1 VTPIRCRVRAG
12 ALDSPRTGKYNHRR
26 IVPRNEHSKLAA
38 LFRSKRVL
46 IGLVAAVVVALAG
59 TTAGYAALSKSVTVS
74 LDGQP
79 REVTAMGGTVGD
91 VLAAEGIEVGKHDIV
106 APSVDEEVADGSRI
120 SVRFGRPLELSV
132 DGNEST
138 HWVTSTDVA
147 AALGEIGSRFLGA
160 DLSISRSAGIGRD
173 GLALEV
179 VTPKKLKLEIA
190 GKKPVKKELTAL
202 TVKDALKEMDVKVD
216 KRDVVKPGLGQELED
231 GDRVVFTDIRVVT
244 KKVKGESIS
253 FDTIER
259 EDSSMLEGK
268 TEVIR
273 SGDAGSRNV
282 TYKRTFRNGKLVA
295 TKVVSQKVLDAPRDR
310 IVEVGTKEEPVAPA
324 ANYASGNTVWDQLA
338 QCESGGN
345 WAINTGNGYYG
356 GLQFS
361 LSTWQAY
368 GGSGLPSE
376 NSRETQIMIAERVR
390 AADGGGYS
398 SWPACSQALGLPQ

>member
-1 VTPIRCRVRAG
+1 MP
-12 ALDSPRTGKYNHRR
+12 S
-26 IVPRNEHSKLAA
+26 NEHSKLAA
-38 LFRSKRVL
+38 IFRSRGVL
-46 IGLVAAVVVALAG
+46 IGLVTAVIVALAG
-59 TTAGYAALSKSVTVS
+59 TTVGYAALSKSVTLS

-91 VLAAEGIEVGKHDIV
+91 VLSSEGIEVGKHDIV

-132 DGNEST
+132 DGNETT

-160 DLSISRSAGIGRD
+160 DLSTSRSAGIGRE
-173 GLALEV
+173 GMALEV
-179 VTPKKLKLEIA
+179 VTPKKLELKIGA
-190 GKKPVKKELTAL
+190 KKPVKKELTAL
-202 TVKDALKEMDVKVD
+202 TVKDALKEMDVKVE
-216 KRDVVKPGLGQELED
+216 KRDIVKPALGKEIDD

-244 KKVKGESIS
+244 KRVKAETLSY
-253 FDTIER
+253 DTVER
-259 EDSSMLEGK
+259 EDSSMLEGE

-273 SGDAGSRNV
+273 AGDAGSRDV

-295 TKVVSQKVLDAPRDR
+295 TKVITAKVLDAPRDR
-310 IVEVGTKEEPVAPA
+310 IVAVGTKDPAPA
-324 ANYASGNTVWDQLA
+324 VNYASGGTVWDQLA

-398 SWPACSQALGLPQ
+398 SWPACSQSLGLPQ

>member
-1 VTPIRCRVRAG
+1 MP
-12 ALDSPRTGKYNHRR
+12 S
-26 IVPRNEHSKLAA
+26 NEHSKLAA
-38 LFRSKRVL
+38 LFRSRGVL
-46 IGLVAAVVVALAG
+46 IGLVTAVIVALAG

-91 VLAAEGIEVGKHDIV
+91 VLSSEGIEVGKHDIV

-132 DGNEST
+132 DGNETT

-160 DLSISRSAGIGRD
+160 DLSTSRSAGIGRE
-173 GLALEV
+173 GMALEV
-179 VTPKKLKLEIA
+179 VTPKKLQLQIA

-202 TVKDALKEMDVKVD
+202 TTKDALKEMHVKVGKHD
-216 KRDVVKPGLGQELED
+216 IVKPSLGKELDD
-231 GDRVVFTDIRVVT
+231 GDHVVFTDIRVVT
-244 KKVKGESIS
+244 KRVKAETLS
-253 FDTIER
+253 FDTVER

-273 SGDAGSRNV
+273 AGDAGSRDV

-295 TKVVSQKVLDAPRDR
+295 TKVITAKVLDAPRDR
-310 IVEVGTKEEPVAPA
+310 IVAVGTKDPAPA
-324 ANYASGNTVWDQLA
+324 VNYASGGTVWDQLA

-345 WAINTGNGYYG
+345 WATNTGNGYYG

-361 LSTWQAY
+361 LGTWQSY

-398 SWPACSQALGLPQ
+398 SWPACSQSLGLPQ

>member
-1 VTPIRCRVRAG
+1 MP
-12 ALDSPRTGKYNHRR
+12 S
-26 IVPRNEHSKLAA
+26 NEHSKLAA
-38 LFRSKRVL
+38 IFRSRGVL
-46 IGLVAAVVVALAG
+46 IGLVTAVIVALAG

-91 VLAAEGIEVGKHDIV
+91 VLSSEGIEVGKHDIV

-132 DGNEST
+132 DGNETT

-160 DLSISRSAGIGRD
+160 DLSTSRSAGIGRE
-173 GLALEV
+173 GMALEV
-179 VTPKKLKLEIA
+179 VTPKKLELKIGA
-190 GKKPVKKELTAL
+190 KKPVKKELTAL
-202 TVKDALKEMDVKVD
+202 TVKDALKEMDVKVE
-216 KRDVVKPGLGQELED
+216 KRDIVKPALGKEIDD

-244 KKVKGESIS
+244 KRVKAETLSY
-253 FDTIER
+253 DTVER
-259 EDSSMLEGK
+259 EDSSMLEGE

-273 SGDAGSRNV
+273 AGDAGSRDV

-295 TKVVSQKVLDAPRDR
+295 TKVITAKVLDAPRDR
-310 IVEVGTKEEPVAPA
+310 IVAVGTKDPAPA
-324 ANYASGNTVWDQLA
+324 VNYASGGTVWDQLA

-398 SWPACSQALGLPQ
+398 SWPACSQSLGLPQ

>member
-1 VTPIRCRVRAG
+1 MP
-12 ALDSPRTGKYNHRR
+12 S
-26 IVPRNEHSKLAA
+26 NEHSKLAA
-38 LFRSKRVL
+38 LFRSRGVL
-46 IGLVAAVVVALAG
+46 IGLVTAVIVALAG

-91 VLAAEGIEVGKHDIV
+91 VLSSEGIEVGKHDIV
-106 APSVDEEVADGSRI
+106 APSVDEDVADGSRI

-132 DGNEST
+132 DGNETT

-160 DLSISRSAGIGRD
+160 DLSTSRSAGIGRE
-173 GLALEV
+173 GMALEV
-179 VTPKKLKLEIA
+179 VTPKKLKLQIA

-202 TVKDALKEMDVKVD
+202 TTKDALKEMHVKVGKHD
-216 KRDVVKPGLGQELED
+216 IVKPSLGKELED

-244 KKVKGESIS
+244 KRVKAETLSY
-253 FDTIER
+253 DTVER

-268 TEVIR
+268 TEVI
-273 SGDAGSRNV
+273 SAGDAGSRDV

-295 TKVVSQKVLDAPRDR
+295 TKVITAKVLDAPRDR
-310 IVEVGTKEEPVAPA
+310 IVAVGTKDPAPA
-324 ANYASGNTVWDQLA
+324 VNYASGGTVWDQLA

-345 WAINTGNGYYG
+345 WATNTGNGYYG

-361 LSTWQAY
+361 LGTWQSY

-398 SWPACSQALGLPQ
+398 SWPACSQSLGLPQ

>member
-1 VTPIRCRVRAG
+1 
-12 ALDSPRTGKYNHRR
+12 
-26 IVPRNEHSKLAA
+26 VPSNEHSKLAA
-38 LFRSKRVL
+38 LFRSRGVL
-46 IGLVAAVVVALAG
+46 IGLVTAVIVALAG
-59 TTAGYAALSKSVTVS
+59 TTVGYAALSKSVTLS

-91 VLAAEGIEVGKHDIV
+91 VLESEGIEVGKHDIV
-106 APSVDEEVADGSRI
+106 APSVDEEVDEGSRI

-132 DGNEST
+132 DGNETT

-147 AALGEIGSRFLGA
+147 AALSEIGQRFLGA
-160 DLSISRSAGIGRD
+160 DLSTSRGAGIGRE
-173 GLALEV
+173 GMALEV
-179 VTPKKLKLEIA
+179 ITPKKLELKIGA
-190 GKKPVKKELTAL
+190 KKPVKRELTAL

-216 KRDVVKPGLGQELED
+216 KRDIVKPRLGKELDD

-244 KKVKGESIS
+244 KRVKAETLD

-273 SGDAGSRNV
+273 AGDEGSRDV

-295 TKVVSQKVLDAPRDR
+295 TKVISQKVLEAPRDR
-310 IVEVGTKEEPVAPA
+310 IVAVGTKEAAPV
-324 ANYASGNTVWDQLA
+324 ANYASGGTVWDQLA

-361 LSTWQAY
+361 LGTWQSY
-368 GGSGLPSE
+368 GGPGYPHQQ
-376 NSRETQIMIAERVR
+376 SREYQISIAEKVR
-390 AADGGGYS
+390 AATGGYG
-398 SWPACSQALGLPQ
+398 SWPHCSQSLGLPQ

>member
-1 VTPIRCRVRAG
+1 MP
-12 ALDSPRTGKYNHRR
+12 S
-26 IVPRNEHSKLAA
+26 NEHSKLAA
-38 LFRSKRVL
+38 IFRSRGVL
-46 IGLVAAVVVALAG
+46 IGLVTAVIVALAG
-59 TTAGYAALSKSVTVS
+59 TTVGYAALNKSVTVS

-91 VLAAEGIEVGKHDIV
+91 VLSSEGIEVGKHDIV

-132 DGNEST
+132 DGNETT

-160 DLSISRSAGIGRD
+160 DLSTSRSAGIGRD
-173 GLALEV
+173 GMALEV
-179 VTPKKLKLEIA
+179 VTPKKLELKIGA
-190 GKKPVKKELTAL
+190 KKPVKKELTAL
-202 TVKDALKEMDVKVD
+202 TVKDALKEMDVKVE
-216 KRDVVKPGLGQELED
+216 KRDIVKPALGKELED
-231 GDRVVFTDIRVVT
+231 GDHVVFTDIRVVT
-244 KKVKGESIS
+244 KRVKAETVG

-259 EDSSMLEGK
+259 EDSSMLEGE

-273 SGDAGSRNV
+273 AGDAGSRDV
-282 TYKRTFRNGKLVA
+282 TYKRTFRNGQLVA
-295 TKVVSQKVLDAPRDR
+295 TKVITAKVLDAPRDR
-310 IVEVGTKEEPVAPA
+310 IVAVGTKDPAPA
-324 ANYASGNTVWDQLA
+324 VNYASGGTVWDQLA

-398 SWPACSQALGLPQ
+398 SWPACSQSLGLPQ

>member
-1 VTPIRCRVRAG
+1 MP
-12 ALDSPRTGKYNHRR
+12 S
-26 IVPRNEHSKLAA
+26 NEHSKVAA
-38 LFRSKRVL
+38 LLRSRGVL
-46 IGLVAAVVVALAG
+46 IGLVTAVILALAG
-59 TTAGYAALSKSVTVS
+59 TTVGYAALSKSVTVS

-91 VLAAEGIEVGKHDIV
+91 VLSSEGIEVGKHDIV
-106 APSVDEEVADGSRI
+106 APSVDEQVADGSRI

-132 DGNEST
+132 DGDEQT

-147 AALGEIGSRFLGA
+147 AALGEIGKRFLGA
-160 DLSISRSAGIGRD
+160 DLSTSRSAGIGRE
-173 GLALEV
+173 GMALEI

-202 TVKDALKEMDVKVD
+202 TTKDALKELHVRVGKHDI
-216 KRDVVKPGLGQELED
+216 VKPGLDKELED

-244 KKVKGESIS
+244 KRVKAETLSY
-253 FDTIER
+253 DTIQR

-268 TEVIR
+268 TDVIR
-273 SGDAGSRNV
+273 AGDEGSRNV

-295 TKVVSQKVLDAPRDR
+295 TKVLSQKILEAPRDR
-310 IVEVGTKEEPVAPA
+310 IVAVGTKEPAPEPSV
-324 ANYASGNTVWDQLA
+324 NYASGGTVWDQLA

-345 WAINTGNGYYG
+345 WATNTGNGYYG

-361 LSTWQAY
+361 LSTWQSY

>member
-1 VTPIRCRVRAG
+1 
-12 ALDSPRTGKYNHRR
+12 
-26 IVPRNEHSKLAA
+26 
-38 LFRSKRVL
+38 
-46 IGLVAAVVVALAG
+46 VVVALAG

-216 KRDVVKPGLGQELED
+216 KRDIVKPGLGKELED

-244 KKVKGESIS
+244 KKVKGETLG

-259 EDSSMLEGK
+259 EDSSMAEGE
-268 TEVIR
+268 TEVVR
-273 SGDAGSRNV
+273 AGDAGSRDV

-295 TKVVSQKVLDAPRDR
+295 TKIVSQKVLEQPRDK
-310 IVEVGTKEEPVAPA
+310 IVVVGTKEPAPA
-324 ANYASGNTVWDQLA
+324 ANYASGSTVWDQLA

>member
-1 VTPIRCRVRAG
+1 
-12 ALDSPRTGKYNHRR
+12 
-26 IVPRNEHSKLAA
+26 VPSNEHSKLAA
-38 LFRSKRVL
+38 LFRSRGVL
-46 IGLVAAVVVALAG
+46 IGLVTAVIVALAG
-59 TTAGYAALSKSVTVS
+59 TTVGYAALSKSVTVS

-91 VLAAEGIEVGKHDIV
+91 VLESEGIDVGKHDIV
-106 APSVDEEVADGSRI
+106 APSVDEEVAEGSRI

-132 DGNEST
+132 DGNETT

-160 DLSISRSAGIGRD
+160 DLSTSRSAGIGRD
-173 GLALEV
+173 GMALEV
-179 VTPKKLKLEIA
+179 VTPKKLKLEIGA
-190 GKKPVKKELTAL
+190 KKPVKRELTAL

-216 KRDVVKPGLGQELED
+216 KRDIVKPGLNKELDD

-244 KKVKGESIS
+244 KRVKAESID

-268 TEVIR
+268 TDVIR
-273 SGDAGSRNV
+273 AGDEGSRDV

-295 TKVVSQKVLDAPRDR
+295 TKVISQKVLEAPRDR
-310 IVEVGTKEEPVAPA
+310 IVAVGTKDPEPAPV
-324 ANYASGNTVWDQLA
+324 ANYASGGTVWDQLA

-361 LSTWQAY
+361 LSTWQSY
-368 GGSGLPSE
+368 GGPGYPHE

-398 SWPACSQALGLPQ
+398 SWPACSQSLGLPQ

>member
-1 VTPIRCRVRAG
+1 MT
-12 ALDSPRTGKYNHRR
+12 
-26 IVPRNEHSKLAA
+26 
-38 LFRSKRVL
+38 
-46 IGLVAAVVVALAG
+46 AVVLALAG

-91 VLAAEGIEVGKHDIV
+91 VLSAEGIEVGEHDIV

-132 DGNEST
+132 DGKETT

-147 AALGEIGSRFLGA
+147 AALGEIGKRFLGA
-160 DLSISRSAGIGRD
+160 DLSTSRGAGIGRE
-173 GLALEV
+173 GMALEI
-179 VTPKKLKLEIA
+179 VTPKKLELKIGA
-190 GKKPVKKELTAL
+190 KKPVKRELTAL
-202 TVKDALKEMDVKVD
+202 TVKDALEEMNVKVD
-216 KRDVVKPGLGQELED
+216 KRDIVKPGLGKELQD

-244 KKVKGESIS
+244 KRVKAETLS

-259 EDSSMLEGK
+259 EDSSMTEGE

-273 SGDAGSRNV
+273 AGKAGSRNV
-282 TYKRTFRNGKLVA
+282 TYRRTYRNGELVA
-295 TKVVSQKVLDAPRDR
+295 TKVLSQKVLESPRDR
-310 IVEVGTKEEPVAPA
+310 IVVVGTKDPAPSV
-324 ANYASGNTVWDQLA
+324 NYASGSTVWDQLA
-338 QCESGGN
+338 ECESGGN

-361 LSTWQAY
+361 LSTWQSY
-368 GGSGLPSE
+368 GGPGYPHTA
-376 NSRETQIMIAERVR
+376 SRETQIMIAERVR

>member
-1 VTPIRCRVRAG
+1 MP
-12 ALDSPRTGKYNHRR
+12 S
-26 IVPRNEHSKLAA
+26 NEHSKLAA
-38 LFRSKRVL
+38 IFRSRGVL
-46 IGLVAAVVVALAG
+46 IGLVTAVIVALAG

-79 REVTAMGGTVGD
+79 REVSAMGGTVGD
-91 VLAAEGIEVGKHDIV
+91 VLESEGIEVGKHDIV

-132 DGNEST
+132 DGKETT

-160 DLSISRSAGIGRD
+160 DLSTSRGAGIGRE
-173 GLALEV
+173 GMALEV
-179 VTPKKLKLEIA
+179 VTPKKLELKIGA
-190 GKKPVKKELTAL
+190 KKQVKRELTAL

-216 KRDVVKPGLGQELED
+216 KRDIVKPGLSKELDD

-244 KKVKGESIS
+244 KRVKAETVD

-259 EDSSMLEGK
+259 EDSSMVEGE
-268 TEVIR
+268 TDVIR
-273 SGDAGSRNV
+273 AGDEGSRNV

-295 TKVVSQKVLDAPRDR
+295 TKVLSQKVLEAPRDR
-310 IVEVGTKEEPVAPA
+310 IVAVGTKEPAPVA
-324 ANYASGNTVWDQLA
+324 NYVSGSTVWDQLA
-338 QCESGGN
+338 ECESGGN

-361 LSTWQAY
+361 LSTWQSY
-368 GGSGLPSE
+368 GGPGYPHTA
-376 NSRETQIMIAERVR
+376 SRETQIMIAERVR

-398 SWPACSQALGLPQ
+398 SWPACSQSLGLPQ

>member
-1 VTPIRCRVRAG
+1 MP
-12 ALDSPRTGKYNHRR
+12 S
-26 IVPRNEHSKLAA
+26 NEHSKVAA
-38 LFRSKRVL
+38 LLRSRGVL
-46 IGLVAAVVVALAG
+46 IGLVTAVILALAG
-59 TTAGYAALSKSVTVS
+59 TTVGYAALSKSVTVS

-91 VLAAEGIEVGKHDIV
+91 VLSSEGIEVDKHDIV
-106 APSVDEEVADGSRI
+106 APSVDEQVADGSRI

-132 DGNEST
+132 DGDEQT

-147 AALGEIGSRFLGA
+147 AALGEIGKRFLGA
-160 DLSISRSAGIGRD
+160 DLSTSRSAGIGRE
-173 GLALEV
+173 GMALEV
-179 VTPKKLKLEIA
+179 VTPKKLKLQIA

-202 TVKDALKEMDVKVD
+202 TTKDALKEMHVKVD
-216 KRDVVKPGLGQELED
+216 KHDIVKPGLGKELED
-231 GDRVVFTDIRVVT
+231 GDQVVFTDIRVVT
-244 KKVKGESIS
+244 KRVKAETLDY
-253 FDTIER
+253 DTIER

-268 TEVIR
+268 TDVIR
-273 SGDAGSRNV
+273 AGDTGSRNV

-295 TKVVSQKVLDAPRDR
+295 TKVLSQKILDAPRDR
-310 IVEVGTKEEPVAPA
+310 IVAVGTKDPAPA
-324 ANYASGNTVWDQLA
+324 PSANYASGSTVWDQLA

-345 WAINTGNGYYG
+345 WATNTGNGYYG

-361 LSTWQAY
+361 LGTWQSY

>member
-1 VTPIRCRVRAG
+1 
-12 ALDSPRTGKYNHRR
+12 
-26 IVPRNEHSKLAA
+26 VPSNEHSKLAA
-38 LFRSKRVL
+38 LFRSRGVL
-46 IGLVAAVVVALAG
+46 IGLVTAVVVALAG

-91 VLAAEGIEVGKHDIV
+91 VLSSEGIDVGKHDIV

-132 DGNEST
+132 DGNETT

-160 DLSISRSAGIGRD
+160 DLSTSRSAGIGRE
-173 GLALEV
+173 GMALEV
-179 VTPKKLKLEIA
+179 VTPKKLELKIGA
-190 GKKPVKKELTAL
+190 KKPVKKELTAL

-216 KRDVVKPGLGQELED
+216 KRDIVKPSLGKELDD

-244 KKVKGESIS
+244 KRVKAETLG

-273 SGDAGSRNV
+273 AGDAGSRDV

-295 TKVVSQKVLDAPRDR
+295 TKVITAKVLDAPRDR
-310 IVEVGTKEEPVAPA
+310 IVAVGTKDPAPA
-324 ANYASGNTVWDQLA
+324 VNYASGGTVWDQLA

-345 WAINTGNGYYG
+345 WATNTGNGYYG

-361 LSTWQAY
+361 LGTWQSY

-398 SWPACSQALGLPQ
+398 SWPACSQSLGLPQ

>member
-1 VTPIRCRVRAG
+1 MP
-12 ALDSPRTGKYNHRR
+12 S
-26 IVPRNEHSKLAA
+26 NEHSKLAA
-38 LFRSKRVL
+38 LFRSRGVL
-46 IGLVAAVVVALAG
+46 IGLVTAVIVALAG

-91 VLAAEGIEVGKHDIV
+91 VLSSEGIEVGKHDIV
-106 APSVDEEVADGSRI
+106 APSVDEDVADGSRI

-132 DGNEST
+132 DGNETT

-160 DLSISRSAGIGRD
+160 DLSTSRSAGIGRE
-173 GLALEV
+173 GMALEV

-202 TVKDALKEMDVKVD
+202 TTKDALKEMHVKVGKHD
-216 KRDVVKPGLGQELED
+216 IVKPSLGKELED

-244 KKVKGESIS
+244 KRVKAETLG

-273 SGDAGSRNV
+273 AGDAGSRDV

-295 TKVVSQKVLDAPRDR
+295 TKVITAKVLDAPRDR
-310 IVEVGTKEEPVAPA
+310 IVAVGTKDPAPA
-324 ANYASGNTVWDQLA
+324 VNYASGGTVWDQLA

-345 WAINTGNGYYG
+345 WATNTGNGYYG

-398 SWPACSQALGLPQ
+398 SWPACSQSLGLPQ

>member
-1 VTPIRCRVRAG
+1 VACARTG
-12 ALDSPRTGKYNHRR
+12 ALAGPRTGKNKVGK
-26 IVPRNEHSKLAA
+26 IVPSNEHSKLAA
-38 LFRSKRVL
+38 LFRSRGVL
-46 IGLVAAVVVALAG
+46 IGLVTAVIVALAG
-59 TTAGYAALSKSVTVS
+59 TTVGYAALSKSVTLS

-91 VLAAEGIEVGKHDIV
+91 VLESEGIEVGKHDIV
-106 APSVDEEVADGSRI
+106 APSVDEEVDEGSRI

-132 DGNEST
+132 DGNETT

-147 AALGEIGSRFLGA
+147 AALSEIGQRFLGA
-160 DLSISRSAGIGRD
+160 DLSTSRGAGIGRE
-173 GLALEV
+173 GMALEV
-179 VTPKKLKLEIA
+179 ITPKKLELKIGA
-190 GKKPVKKELTAL
+190 KKPVKRELTAL

-216 KRDVVKPGLGQELED
+216 KRDIVKPRLGKELDD

-244 KKVKGESIS
+244 KRVKAETLD

-273 SGDAGSRNV
+273 AGDEGSRDV

-295 TKVVSQKVLDAPRDR
+295 TKVISQKVLEAPRDR
-310 IVEVGTKEEPVAPA
+310 IVAVGTKEAAPV
-324 ANYASGNTVWDQLA
+324 ANYASGGTVWDQLA

-361 LSTWQAY
+361 ASSWAAV
-368 GGSGLPSE
+368 GGPGLPHQA
-376 NSRETQIMIAERVR
+376 SRETQIAMGERLQ
-390 AADGGGYS
+390 AAQGWGA
-398 SWPACSQALGLPQ
+398 WPGCARKLGLT

>member
-1 VTPIRCRVRAG
+1 
-12 ALDSPRTGKYNHRR
+12 
-26 IVPRNEHSKLAA
+26 VPSSEHSKLGK
-38 LFRSKRVL
+38 LVRSRGVL
-46 IGLVAAVVVALAG
+46 IGLVTAVVVALAG
-59 TTAGYAALSKSVTVS
+59 TTVGYAALSKSVTVS

-79 REVTAMGGTVGD
+79 RQVTAMGGTVGD
-91 VLAAEGIEVGKHDIV
+91 VLSSEGIEVGKHDIV
-106 APSVDEEVADGSRI
+106 APSVDEQVADGSRI

-132 DGNEST
+132 DGDEQT

-147 AALGEIGSRFLGA
+147 AALGEIGKRFLGA
-160 DLSISRSAGIGRD
+160 DLSTSRSAGIGRE
-173 GLALEV
+173 GMALEV

-202 TVKDALKEMDVKVD
+202 TTKDALKEMHVKVGKHD
-216 KRDVVKPGLGQELED
+216 IVKPGLDKELQD

-244 KKVKGESIS
+244 KRVKGETLDY
-253 FDTIER
+253 DTIER

-268 TEVIR
+268 TDVIR
-273 SGDAGSRNV
+273 AGDEGSRNV
-282 TYKRTFRNGKLVA
+282 TYKRTFRNGELVA
-295 TKVVSQKVLDAPRDR
+295 TKVLSQKILDAPRDR
-310 IVEVGTKEEPVAPA
+310 IVAVGTKEPAPEPTT
-324 ANYASGNTVWDQLA
+324 NYASGSTVWDQLA

-345 WAINTGNGYYG
+345 WATNTGNGYYG

-361 LSTWQAY
+361 LGTWQSY

>member
-1 VTPIRCRVRAG
+1 
-12 ALDSPRTGKYNHRR
+12 
-26 IVPRNEHSKLAA
+26 VPSSEHSKLGS
-38 LFRSKRVL
+38 LLRSRGVL
-46 IGLVAAVVVALAG
+46 IGLVTAVVVALAG
-59 TTAGYAALSKSVTVS
+59 TTVGYAALSKSVTVS

-79 REVTAMGGTVGD
+79 HEVTAMGGTVGD
-91 VLAAEGIEVGKHDIV
+91 VLSSEGIEVGKHDIV
-106 APSVDEEVADGSRI
+106 APSVDEQVADGSRI

-132 DGNEST
+132 DGDEQT

-147 AALGEIGSRFLGA
+147 AALGEIGKRFLGA
-160 DLSISRSAGIGRD
+160 DLSTSRSAGIGRD
-173 GLALEV
+173 GMALEI

-202 TVKDALKEMDVKVD
+202 TTKDALKEMHVKVGKHD
-216 KRDVVKPGLGQELED
+216 IVRPGLDKELED

-244 KKVKGESIS
+244 KRVKGETLS
-253 FDTIER
+253 FDTVER

-268 TEVIR
+268 SRVVR
-273 SGDAGSRNV
+273 SGDAGKRNV
-282 TYKRTFRNGKLVA
+282 VYKRTFRNGKLVA
-295 TKVVSQKVLDAPRDR
+295 VKVLSQKVLDAPRDR
-310 IVEVGTKEEPVAPA
+310 IVAVGTKEKPEPAPA
-324 ANYASGNTVWDQLA
+324 VNYASGSTVWDQLA

-361 LSTWQAY
+361 LGTWQAY

>member
-1 VTPIRCRVRAG
+1 MP
-12 ALDSPRTGKYNHRR
+12 S
-26 IVPRNEHSKLAA
+26 NEHSKVAA
-38 LFRSKRVL
+38 LLRSRGVL
-46 IGLVAAVVVALAG
+46 IGLVTAVILALAG
-59 TTAGYAALSKSVTVS
+59 TTVGYAALSKSVTVS

-91 VLAAEGIEVGKHDIV
+91 VLSSEGIEVGKHDIV
-106 APSVDEEVADGSRI
+106 APSVDEQVADGSRI

-132 DGNEST
+132 DGDEQT

-147 AALGEIGSRFLGA
+147 AALGEIGKRFLGA
-160 DLSISRSAGIGRD
+160 DLSTSRSAGIGRD
-173 GLALEV
+173 GMALEV
-179 VTPKKLKLEIA
+179 VTPKKLKLQIA

-202 TVKDALKEMDVKVD
+202 TTKDALKEMHVKVGKHD
-216 KRDVVKPGLGQELED
+216 IVKPGLGKELED
-231 GDRVVFTDIRVVT
+231 GDQVVFTDIRVVT
-244 KKVKGESIS
+244 KRVKGETLDY
-253 FDTIER
+253 DTIER

-268 TEVIR
+268 TDVIR
-273 SGDAGSRNV
+273 AGDTGSRNV

-295 TKVVSQKVLDAPRDR
+295 TKVLSQKILDAPRDR
-310 IVEVGTKEEPVAPA
+310 IVAVGTKDPAPEPSV
-324 ANYASGNTVWDQLA
+324 NYASGSTVWDQLA

-345 WAINTGNGYYG
+345 WATNTGNGYYG

-361 LSTWQAY
+361 LSTWQSY

>member
-1 VTPIRCRVRAG
+1 
-12 ALDSPRTGKYNHRR
+12 
-26 IVPRNEHSKLAA
+26 VPSNEHSKVAA
-38 LFRSKRVL
+38 LLRSRGVL
-46 IGLVAAVVVALAG
+46 IGLVTAVILALAG
-59 TTAGYAALSKSVTVS
+59 TTVGYAALSKSVTVS

-91 VLAAEGIEVGKHDIV
+91 VLSSEGIEVGKHDIV
-106 APSVDEEVADGSRI
+106 APSVDEQVADGSRI

-132 DGNEST
+132 DGDEQT

-147 AALGEIGSRFLGA
+147 AALGEIGKRFLGA
-160 DLSISRSAGIGRD
+160 DLSTSRSAGIGRE
-173 GLALEV
+173 GMALEV
-179 VTPKKLKLEIA
+179 VTPKKLKLQIA

-202 TVKDALKEMDVKVD
+202 TTKDALKEMHVKVGKHD
-216 KRDVVKPGLGQELED
+216 IVKPRLGKELED
-231 GDRVVFTDIRVVT
+231 GDQVVFTDIRVVT
-244 KKVKGESIS
+244 KRVKAETLDY
-253 FDTIER
+253 DTIER

-268 TEVIR
+268 TDVIR
-273 SGDAGSRNV
+273 AGDTGSRNV

-295 TKVVSQKVLDAPRDR
+295 TKVLSQKILDAPRDR
-310 IVEVGTKEEPVAPA
+310 IVAVGTKDPAPEPSV
-324 ANYASGNTVWDQLA
+324 NYASGSTVWDQLA

-345 WAINTGNGYYG
+345 WATNTGNGYYG

-361 LSTWQAY
+361 LSTWQSY

>member
-1 VTPIRCRVRAG
+1 
-12 ALDSPRTGKYNHRR
+12 
-26 IVPRNEHSKLAA
+26 VPSNEHSKVAA
-38 LFRSKRVL
+38 LLRSRGVL
-46 IGLVAAVVVALAG
+46 IGLVTAVILALAG
-59 TTAGYAALSKSVTVS
+59 TTVGYAALSKSVTVS

-91 VLAAEGIEVGKHDIV
+91 VLSSEGIEVGKHDIV
-106 APSVDEEVADGSRI
+106 APSVDEQVADGSRI

-132 DGNEST
+132 DGDEQT

-147 AALGEIGSRFLGA
+147 AALGEIGKRFLGA
-160 DLSISRSAGIGRD
+160 DLSTSRSAGIGRD
-173 GLALEV
+173 GMALEV
-179 VTPKKLKLEIA
+179 VTPKKLKLQIA

-202 TVKDALKEMDVKVD
+202 TTKDALKEMHVKVGKHD
-216 KRDVVKPGLGQELED
+216 IVKPRLGKELED
-231 GDRVVFTDIRVVT
+231 GDQVVFTDIRVVT
-244 KKVKGESIS
+244 KRVKAETLDY
-253 FDTIER
+253 DTIER

-268 TEVIR
+268 TDVIR
-273 SGDAGSRNV
+273 AGDEGSRNV

-295 TKVVSQKVLDAPRDR
+295 TKVLSQKILDAPRDR
-310 IVEVGTKEEPVAPA
+310 IVAVGTKEPAPEPSV
-324 ANYASGNTVWDQLA
+324 NYASGSTVWDQLA

-345 WAINTGNGYYG
+345 WATNTGNGYYG

-361 LSTWQAY
+361 LSTWQSY

>member
-1 VTPIRCRVRAG
+1 VT
-12 ALDSPRTGKYNHRR
+12 
-26 IVPRNEHSKLAA
+26 
-38 LFRSKRVL
+38 
-46 IGLVAAVVVALAG
+46 AVIVALAG
-59 TTAGYAALSKSVTVS
+59 TTVGYAALSKSVTLS

-91 VLAAEGIEVGKHDIV
+91 VLESEGIEVGKHDIV
-106 APSVDEEVADGSRI
+106 APSVDEQVDEGSRI

-132 DGNEST
+132 DGNETT

-147 AALGEIGSRFLGA
+147 AALGEIGQRFLGA
-160 DLSISRSAGIGRD
+160 DLSTSRGAGIGRD
-173 GLALEV
+173 GMALEI

-190 GKKPVKKELTAL
+190 GKKPVKRELTAL

-216 KRDVVKPGLGQELED
+216 KRDIVKPGLGKELDD

-244 KKVKGESIS
+244 KRIKAETLD

-268 TEVIR
+268 TDVIR
-273 SGDAGSRNV
+273 AGDEGSRNV

-295 TKVVSQKVLDAPRDR
+295 TKVISQKVLEAPRDR
-310 IVEVGTKEEPVAPA
+310 IVAVGTKEPEPAPV
-324 ANYASGNTVWDQLA
+324 ANYASGGTVWDQLA

-361 LSTWQAY
+361 LSTWHAY
-368 GGSGLPSE
+368 GGPGYPHE

-398 SWPACSQALGLPQ
+398 SWPACSQSLGLPQ

>member
-1 VTPIRCRVRAG
+1 VTCARTG
-12 ALDSPRTGKYNHRR
+12 ALTGPRTGNYKVGK
-26 IVPRNEHSKLAA
+26 IVPSNEHSKLAGI
-38 LFRSKRVL
+38 FRSRGVL
-46 IGLVAAVVVALAG
+46 IGLVTAVIVALAG
-59 TTAGYAALSKSVTVS
+59 TTVGYAALSKSVTLS

-91 VLAAEGIEVGKHDIV
+91 VLESEGIEVGKHDIV
-106 APSVDEEVADGSRI
+106 APSVDEEVDEGSRI

-132 DGNEST
+132 DGNETT

-147 AALGEIGSRFLGA
+147 AALSEIGQRFLGA
-160 DLSISRSAGIGRD
+160 DLSTSRGAGIGRE
-173 GLALEV
+173 GMALEV
-179 VTPKKLKLEIA
+179 ITPKKLELKIGA
-190 GKKPVKKELTAL
+190 KKPVKRELTAL

-216 KRDVVKPGLGQELED
+216 KRDIVKPRLGKELDD

-244 KKVKGESIS
+244 KRVKAETLD

-273 SGDAGSRNV
+273 AGDEGSRDV

-295 TKVVSQKVLDAPRDR
+295 TKVISQKVLEAPRDR
-310 IVEVGTKEEPVAPA
+310 IVAVGTKEAAPV
-324 ANYASGNTVWDQLA
+324 ANYASGGTVWDQLA

-356 GLQFS
+356 GLQFN
-361 LSTWQAY
+361 LQTWRSY
-368 GGSGLPSE
+368 GGSGYPHE
-376 NSRETQIMIAERVR
+376 NSREAQIAVAERLR
-390 AADGGGYS
+390 DANGGYGA
-398 SWPACSQALGLPQ
+398 WPACSAELGLPQ

>member
-1 VTPIRCRVRAG
+1 
-12 ALDSPRTGKYNHRR
+12 
-26 IVPRNEHSKLAA
+26 VPSNEHSKLAA
-38 LFRSKRVL
+38 LFRSRRVL
-46 IGLVAAVVVALAG
+46 IGLVTAVIVALAG

-79 REVTAMGGTVGD
+79 REVSAMGGTVGD
-91 VLAAEGIEVGKHDIV
+91 VLASEGIEVGKHDIV

-132 DGNEST
+132 DGKEST

-160 DLSISRSAGIGRD
+160 DLSTSRGAGIGRE
-173 GLALEV
+173 GMALEV
-179 VTPKKLKLEIA
+179 VTPKKLELHIGA
-190 GKKPVKKELTAL
+190 KKPVKRELTAL
-202 TVKDALKEMDVKVD
+202 TVKDALKEMDVKVE
-216 KRDVVKPGLGQELED
+216 KRDIVKPGLSTQLDD

-244 KKVKGESIS
+244 KRVKAESID

-268 TEVIR
+268 TDVIR
-273 SGDAGSRNV
+273 AGDEGSRNV
-282 TYKRTFRNGKLVA
+282 TYQRTFRNGQLVA
-295 TKVVSQKVLDAPRDR
+295 TKVVSQKVLDAPRDQ
-310 IVEVGTKEEPVAPA
+310 IVAVGTKDPAPA
-324 ANYASGNTVWDQLA
+324 VNYVSGSTVWDQLA

-361 LSTWQAY
+361 LSTWQSY
-368 GGSGLPSE
+368 GGPGYPHE
-376 NSRETQIMIAERVR
+376 QSRETQIMIAERVR

-398 SWPACSQALGLPQ
+398 SWPACSQSLGLPQ

>member
-1 VTPIRCRVRAG
+1 M
-12 ALDSPRTGKYNHRR
+12 
-26 IVPRNEHSKLAA
+26 
-38 LFRSKRVL
+38 
-46 IGLVAAVVVALAG
+46 AAVIVALAG

-79 REVTAMGGTVGD
+79 REVSAMGGTVGD
-91 VLAAEGIEVGKHDIV
+91 VLSSEGIEVGKHDIV

-132 DGNEST
+132 DGNETT

-160 DLSISRSAGIGRD
+160 DLSTSRGAGIGRE
-173 GLALEV
+173 GMALEV
-179 VTPKKLKLEIA
+179 VTPKKLELKIGA
-190 GKKPVKKELTAL
+190 KKQVKRELTAL
-202 TVKDALKEMDVKVD
+202 TVKDALKEMDVKVE
-216 KRDVVKPGLGQELED
+216 KRDVVKPGLSKELDD

-244 KKVKGESIS
+244 KRVKGEAID
-253 FDTIER
+253 FDTVER
-259 EDSSMLEGK
+259 EDSSMMEGK
-268 TEVIR
+268 TDVIR
-273 SGDAGSRNV
+273 AGDQGSRNV

-295 TKVVSQKVLDAPRDR
+295 TKVLSQKLLDAPRDR
-310 IVEVGTKEEPVAPA
+310 VVAVGTKEPAPAPVA
-324 ANYASGNTVWDQLA
+324 NYVSGSTVWDQLA
-338 QCESGGN
+338 DCESGGN

-361 LSTWQAY
+361 LSTWQSY
-368 GGSGLPSE
+368 GGSGYPHE

-398 SWPACSQALGLPQ
+398 SWPACSQSLGLPQ

>member
-1 VTPIRCRVRAG
+1 MP
-12 ALDSPRTGKYNHRR
+12 S
-26 IVPRNEHSKLAA
+26 NEHSKVAA
-38 LFRSKRVL
+38 LLRSRGVL
-46 IGLVAAVVVALAG
+46 IGLVTAVILALAG
-59 TTAGYAALSKSVTVS
+59 TTVGYAALSKSVTVS

-91 VLAAEGIEVGKHDIV
+91 VLSSEGIEVGKHDIV
-106 APSVDEEVADGSRI
+106 APSVDEQVADGSRI

-132 DGNEST
+132 DGDEQT

-147 AALGEIGSRFLGA
+147 AALGEIGKRFLGA
-160 DLSISRSAGIGRD
+160 DLSTSRSAGIGRE
-173 GLALEV
+173 GMALEV
-179 VTPKKLKLEIA
+179 VTPKKLKLQIA

-202 TVKDALKEMDVKVD
+202 TTKDALKEMHVKVGKHD
-216 KRDVVKPGLGQELED
+216 IVKPGLGKELED

-244 KKVKGESIS
+244 KRVKAETLDY
-253 FDTIER
+253 DTIER

-268 TEVIR
+268 TDVIR
-273 SGDAGSRNV
+273 AGDTGSRNV

-295 TKVVSQKVLDAPRDR
+295 TKVLSQKILDAPRDR
-310 IVEVGTKEEPVAPA
+310 IVAVGTKEPAPEPSV
-324 ANYASGNTVWDQLA
+324 NYASGSTVWDQLA

-345 WAINTGNGYYG
+345 WATNTGNGYYG

-361 LSTWQAY
+361 LSTWQSY